1 MLLFAMRH
9 TTSQHLD
16 CDGMPT
22 CYRDGLQN
30 EALLSCM
37 KATCQVRCFVPQS
50 KVFHADQHSPPAID
64 RVQHLHEYPRKGCS
78 LHLPLRVGGQLPP
91 NQQWVLNSIC
101 GCCFLDITQHFQMLS
116 NTRTLSRMPYKNQN
130 VDKKSLRSQRLQYSA
145 WNPLRSKKNLR
156 TCIGPVVGPLAL
168 LQCHTWRLW
177 SSATKTR
184 CLKQSAT
191 APACVSCT
199 WQLVGFLHASK
210 NGSWTIDWAWAFSM
224 GLFFHGPPP
233 LGHILRTFNPS
244 RSNGN
249 SFLWG
254 HQRLLE
260 VGGSKQALENI
271 TPSWLP
277 FPPVKVPILQGRL

>member
-1 MLLFAMRH
+1 MSVHVKDALFISLSVWVHKCDLTINGFSTQLVAVVFCTWCSIFRCSQINVPFAVCLTRIKILTKSEPSLAETLFRLKSPEIIYLH
-9 TTSQHLD
+9 T
-16 CDGMPT
+16 
-22 CYRDGLQN
+22 Y
-30 EALLSCM
+30 
-37 KATCQVRCFVPQS
+37 
-50 KVFHADQHSPPAID
+50 
-64 RVQHLHEYPRKGCS
+64 
-78 LHLPLRVGGQLPP
+78 
-91 NQQWVLNSIC
+91 
-101 GCCFLDITQHFQMLS
+101 
-116 NTRTLSRMPYKNQN
+116 
-130 VDKKSLRSQRLQYSA
+130 
-145 WNPLRSKKNLR
+145 
-156 TCIGPVVGPLAL
+156 IGPIIGPLLAL
-168 LQCHTWRLW
+168 LQCQAWRLW

-199 WQLVGFLHASK
+199 CQLVWFLHASK
-210 NGSWTIDWAWAFSM
+210 NGSWTIDWAFSM

-244 RSNGN
+244 RSGRN

-260 VGGSKQALENI
+260 VARSKQALENI

>member
-1 MLLFAMRH
+1 MEEVFYEPMLLFAMRH

-22 CYRDGLQN
+22 CYRDGLQD

-145 WNPLRSKKNLR
+145 
-156 TCIGPVVGPLAL
+156 
-168 LQCHTWRLW
+168 
-177 SSATKTR
+177 
-184 CLKQSAT
+184 
-191 APACVSCT
+191 
-199 WQLVGFLHASK
+199 
-210 NGSWTIDWAWAFSM
+210 
-224 GLFFHGPPP
+224 
-233 LGHILRTFNPS
+233 
-244 RSNGN
+244 
-249 SFLWG
+249 
-254 HQRLLE
+254 
-260 VGGSKQALENI
+260 
-271 TPSWLP
+271 
-277 FPPVKVPILQGRL
+277 

>member
-1 MLLFAMRH
+1 
-9 TTSQHLD
+9 
-16 CDGMPT
+16 
-22 CYRDGLQN
+22 
-30 EALLSCM
+30 
-37 KATCQVRCFVPQS
+37 
-50 KVFHADQHSPPAID
+50 
-64 RVQHLHEYPRKGCS
+64 
-78 LHLPLRVGGQLPP
+78 
-91 NQQWVLNSIC
+91 
-101 GCCFLDITQHFQMLS
+101 MLS
-116 NTRTLSRMPYKNQN
+116 NTRTLCRMPYKNQN

-156 TCIGPVVGPLAL
+156 TCIGPVIGPLLAL

-199 WQLVGFLHASK
+199 CQLVGFLHASK
-210 NGSWTIDWAWAFSM
+210 NGSWTIDWAFSM
-224 GLFFHGPPP
+224 GRFFHGPPP

-244 RSNGN
+244 RSNRN

-260 VGGSKQALENI
+260 VAGSKQALENI

-277 FPPVKVPILQGRL
+277 FPPVKVPILQGRLEPLLCSKCPTQVAEPLCREVFDLLLRDGYDLNCALVHPRIYQMMNSLEYLL